1 MLIETQLEIFLL
13 KKPIPEGV
21 RLLLSQELRQYLQSM
36 QHVLA
41 VPKLGEEDMAR
52 INFLHDPSFTL
63 RLSSGTAERTSARE
77 KTTS

>member
-1 MLIETQLEIFLL
+1 
-13 KKPIPEGV
+13 
-21 RLLLSQELRQYLQSM
+21 M

-41 VPKLGEEDMAR
+41 ALKLGEEVMAR
-52 INFLHDPSFTL
+52 IKFLHDPSFTL